1 MMDINMDLLQRF
13 IIFGKK
19 TSGRSIKNQNIS
31 NKELAEQ
38 LHKPAIKKV
47 KRRKVHSPF
56 IDNI

>member
-1 MMDINMDLLQRF
+1 MMDINMDLLERF
-13 IIFGKK
+13 IILGKK

-38 LHKPAIKKV
+38 LHKAAIKKV